1 MAAHAVLTAYFLGT
15 FRVSIDGVPV
25 DTASSRRTRNMLA
38 YLVAHRRPPVPRDVL
53 MDVFWPTAHPDAAR
67 NSLHVALSGVRQVLR
82 AAYPHPVI
90 ERRFGAYQL
99 VPLIGVWTDLE
110 QFEVACRSGR
120 RADRAGDER
129 AAAREYE
136 AACQL
141 YDGDFLADD
150 PYAEWACPVRERLR
164 LDAVDI
170 QSRLVE
176 IYIARGDHGPAALLA
191 RRILAIDPCNERVH
205 CSLMTCYAATGL
217 RHLALAQYVR
227 LATALRDTFQVRPSA
242 ETSALYQSLRQPVG
256 AGVGSG

>member
-1 MAAHAVLTAYFLGT
+1 MTSHSLLTAHFLGT

-25 DTASSRRTRNMLA
+25 DTVSSRRTRNMMA

-53 MDVFWPTAHPDAAR
+53 MDVFWPTANPDAAR
-67 NSLHVALSGVRQVLR
+67 NSLHVALSGVRQALR
-82 AAYPHPVI
+82 AASAETVL
-90 ERRFGAYQL
+90 ERRFDAYQI
-99 VPLIGVWTDLE
+99 VSSIGVWTDVE
-110 QFEVACRSGR
+110 QFDVACRAGR
-120 RADRAGDER
+120 HADRTGDSR

-141 YDGDFLADD
+141 YEGDFLADD
-150 PYAEWACPVRERLR
+150 PYAEWASPVRERLR
-164 LDAVDI
+164 LEAIDV

-176 IYIARGDHGPAALLA
+176 IYIAQGDHGPAALLA

-205 CSLMTCYAATGL
+205 RHLMMCYAATGL

-227 LATALRDTFQVRPSA
+227 LATMLRDTFQVRPSA

-256 AGVGSG
+256 AWLRSA